1 MLTKGGLPCKA
12 VKVSVIDIV
21 LATFGGTVKNYE
33 LIILGEMGT
42 LSSYVRENDVHELVE
57 HFRKPILVERRQSQ
71 EHQSSPRASSSSAYL

>member
-42 LSSYVRENDVHELVE
+42 LSSYVREKDVHELVE
-57 HFRKPILVERRQSQ
+57 HFRKTILVERRQSQ
-71 EHQSSPRASSSSAYL
+71 EH